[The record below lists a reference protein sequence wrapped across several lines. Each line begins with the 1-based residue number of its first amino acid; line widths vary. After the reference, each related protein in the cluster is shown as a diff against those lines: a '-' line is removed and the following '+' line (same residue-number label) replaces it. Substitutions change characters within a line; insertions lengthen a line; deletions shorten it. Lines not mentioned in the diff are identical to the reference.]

1 MKRSHGPRAHSRY
14 KLKKRVR
21 EKGMPTITRLIQ
33 DFDIKEKVHIKI
45 EPAIQ
50 KGQPHHRFHGKTGTV
65 VAKRGRAYLVEISD
79 GNAVK
84 QVICRPVHLKSQKVN
99 A

>member
-1 MKRSHGPRAHSRY
+1 MKKSHGSRCKSRY

-21 EKGMPTITRLIQ
+21 DKGMPTITRLLQ
-33 DFDIKEKVHIKI
+33 DFDINEKVHIKI

-50 KGQPHHRFHGKTGTV
+50 KGQPHPRFHGKTGTV
-65 VAKRGRAYLVEISD
+65 VGKRGCSYLVELSD
-79 GNAVK
+79 GNATK
-84 QVICRPVHLKSQKVN
+84 QVICRPVHLKSQKVT

>member
-1 MKRSHGPRAHSRY
+1 MKKSHGSRCKSRY

-21 EKGMPTITRLIQ
+21 DKGMPTITRLIQ
-33 DFDIKEKVHIKI
+33 NFEIDQKVHIKI

-50 KGQPHHRFHGKTGTV
+50 KGQPHPRFHGKTGTV
-65 VAKRGRAYLVEISD
+65 VGKRGRAYLVNIND
-79 GNAVK
+79 GNMAK
-84 QVICRPVHLKSQKVN
+84 QVICRPVHLKAQKVQ